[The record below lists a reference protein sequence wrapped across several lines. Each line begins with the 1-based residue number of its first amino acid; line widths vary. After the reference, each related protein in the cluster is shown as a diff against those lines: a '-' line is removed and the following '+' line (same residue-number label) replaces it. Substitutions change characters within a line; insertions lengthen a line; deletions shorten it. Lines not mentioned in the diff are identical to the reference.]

1 MVARNIVQQCGVY
14 KRMALPVHPKFRK
27 HSGDGVSNVT
37 I

>member
-1 MVARNIVQQCGVY
+1 MVARNIVQHCGVR
-14 KRMALPVHPKFRK
+14 KRMALPVHPKFPE

>member
-1 MVARNIVQQCGVY
+1 MVARNIVQQGGVH
-14 KRMALPVHPKFRK
+14 KRMALPVHPQFRG